1 MQFHVLQPH
10 RNSVT
15 PRPGNRPSATSP
27 APGPR
32 SPARPAAARTPFVI
46 RPSSLVIFLLAAL
59 TAFAVRADDWP
70 VFRGPNHNG
79 ISPEKGWSTNWPPA
93 GPKVLWRANV
103 GLGFSSFTVAGG
115 RAYTMGNAAGQDS
128 VSAFDAATGKVLW
141 RHSYPCPLGADY
153 YQGGTSATPTVDGN
167 VVYTLSRKGNLF
179 ALDAAKG
186 TVLWARNI
194 MNELAVNEANN
205 WGFGGSPVVE
215 GDLLLLNAGAAG
227 AAFEKATG
235 KVVWK
240 SAGKAGYSTP
250 LPFGSG
256 VRRAV
261 LLFAGRSLV
270 AVEPESGREIWT
282 YPWATQYDVNAADP
296 VIIGD
301 RIIISSGYAAG
312 AAGLQLQGNRVTR
325 LWHNKNLFAH
335 FATGVALD
343 GYLYAIHGHA
353 GTVPGDLRCLDPKT
367 GAIKWTDRPVGL
379 GGLTAADGKLIIL
392 SEKGELIIALPSPD
406 SFQPIARAQILGG
419 TCWAAPVL
427 ANGRIYLRNGA
438 GNTACVD
445 VKGK

>member
-1 MQFHVLQPH
+1 M
-10 RNSVT
+10 
-15 PRPGNRPSATSP
+15 
-27 APGPR
+27 
-32 SPARPAAARTPFVI
+32 
-46 RPSSLVIFLLAAL
+46 
-59 TAFAVRADDWP
+59 
-70 VFRGPNHNG
+70 
-79 ISPEKGWSTNWPPA
+79 
-93 GPKVLWRANV
+93 LWRANV

-115 RAYTMGNAAGQDS
+115 RAYTMGNAAAQDS

-240 SAGKAGYSTP
+240 SSGKAGYATP

-256 VRRAV
+256 VRRGV
-261 LLFAGRSLV
+261 MLFAGRSLV
-270 AVEPESGREIWT
+270 AVEPESGRELWT
-282 YPWATQYDVNAADP
+282 YPWTTQFDVNAADP

-301 RIIISSGYAAG
+301 RIVISSGYAAG

-325 LWHNKNLFAH
+325 IWHNKISSPTSPPASRSTAISTPST
-335 FATGVALD
+335 ATRARSP
-343 GYLYAIHGHA
+343 ATCAASI
-353 GTVPGDLRCLDPKT
+353 P
-367 GAIKWTDRPVGL
+367 RPARSNGP
-379 GGLTAADGKLIIL
+379 TA
-392 SEKGELIIALPSPD
+392 PS
-406 SFQPIARAQILGG
+406 G
-419 TCWAAPVL
+419 WAASPPP
-427 ANGRIYLRNGA
+427 
-438 GNTACVD
+438 TAS
-445 VKGK
+445 